1 MPEDYAEVMSRMEG
15 LIAQGAEEKLFKRA
29 EVVGKRTIREFFE
42 KNKETWRV

>member
-1 MPEDYAEVMSRMEG
+1 MSHMEG

-29 EVVGKRTIREFFE
+29 EEVGKRTIREFFE